1 MFLFSGV
8 TLPSSSEDGDV
19 EAAGGKDNDAFSTDS
34 ERHDYLTSSTSA
46 SHGM

>member
-19 EAAGGKDNDAFSTDS
+19 EAGGKDNDAFSTDS
-34 ERHDYLTSSTSA
+34 ERPDYLASTTSE